1 MALGAQSQTLL
12 EAHKAVPGKHPSTT
26 IVLDKL
32 APRQLGCLLAIYEHK
47 VFCQGVL
54 WNINSFDQWG
64 VELGK
69 QLATPIFTQLGGSDA
84 SAQDPATRHLI
95 DKYRSADNPSS

>member
-1 MALGAQSQTLL
+1 MES
-12 EAHKAVPGKHPSTT
+12 
-26 IVLDKL
+26 L
-32 APRQLGCLLAIYEHK
+32 APEQIGCLLAIYEHK

-69 QLATPIFTQLGGSDA
+69 HLALSIYGQLSGDGA
-84 SAQDPATRHLI
+84 SSQDPATRHLI
-95 DKYRSADNPSS
+95 DHCLQLNRTN

>member
-1 MALGAQSQTLL
+1 MTLGHQPTNPNEQHRHVT
-12 EAHKAVPGKHPSTT
+12 GQNPSTS
-26 IVLDKL
+26 IVLDEL
-32 APRQLGCLLAIYEHK
+32 GPTQLGCLLAIYEHK

-69 QLATPIFTQLGGSDA
+69 NLALPIFDQLQGDDA
-84 SAQDPATRHLI
+84 SNQDPATRHLI
-95 DKYRSADNPSS
+95 NYFRVLNPS

>member
-1 MALGAQSQTLL
+1 MRGPCLSHNCLPDDPRL
-12 EAHKAVPGKHPSTT
+12 EAH
-26 IVLDKL
+26 IVLDEL
-32 APRQLGCLLAIYEHK
+32 GPIQLGCLLAIYEHK

-69 QLATPIFTQLGGSDA
+69 NLALPIFDQLQGDDA
-84 SAQDPATRHLI
+84 SNQDPATRHLI
-95 DKYRSADNPSS
+95 DHYRAINQS

>member
-1 MALGAQSQTLL
+1 VTG
-12 EAHKAVPGKHPSTT
+12 GKPTTT
-26 IVLDKL
+26 IVLEAL
-32 APRQLGCLLAIYEHK
+32 TPYALGALLALYEHK

-69 QLATPIFTQLGGSDA
+69 RLAIPIFDQLAGQ
-84 SAQDPATRHLI
+84 SAAEQDSSTRGLVAHIRALR
-95 DKYRSADNPSS
+95 DRAR